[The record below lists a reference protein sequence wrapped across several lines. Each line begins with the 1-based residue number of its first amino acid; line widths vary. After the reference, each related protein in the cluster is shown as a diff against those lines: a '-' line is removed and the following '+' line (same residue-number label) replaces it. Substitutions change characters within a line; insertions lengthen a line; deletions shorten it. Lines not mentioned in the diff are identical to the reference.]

1 LTGAATHLR
10 FTVQSELFFLT
21 LILNTVK
28 QFNIVMKYLH
38 TAVIFFASAV
48 ILYGCASKA
57 SPLPAT
63 LPSAEVIE
71 IAAGSETTYQ
81 DYPASIEGAANVE
94 IRPQVDGFLQ
104 RVLVDEGAYVQ
115 AGQLL
120 FKINDQPFIEQVN
133 SAKSSLNA
141 ANAAILNA
149 QLEIDKYTPLV
160 QNKVI
165 SEYQLKSAQAAYKIA
180 QANAAQ
186 AQAALASAKINLGY
200 TNITAPVSGFIGRL
214 PKKQGSL
221 VSRLDPMALTQLS
234 DVHDVHVYFSL
245 GENDFINFKSQYE
258 GKSLADKLRQLPAVS
273 LVLSDNS
280 LYPIQG
286 KIDMVDG
293 QFDKTTGAI
302 TVRANFANKDG
313 LLRSGNTGKIR
324 LGLNHTNT
332 LIVPQAAT
340 IEIQDK
346 VYVFAVGDS
355 NKVSRQPITIIGK
368 TGNSYLIKDGLKPG
382 DKIVFSGLD
391 HLQEG
396 MSIKPEK
403 VTNTSVLAEK

>member
-1 LTGAATHLR
+1 
-10 FTVQSELFFLT
+10 
-21 LILNTVK
+21 
-28 QFNIVMKYLH
+28 MKYLQ
-38 TAVIFFASAV
+38 TAFAIIASTL
-48 ILYGCASKA
+48 IIYGCSSKA
-57 SPLPAT
+57 STLAPALPT
-63 LPSAEVIE
+63 AEVIE
-71 IAAGSETTYQ
+71 ISEGSETTYQ
-81 DYPASIEGAANVE
+81 DYPAAIEGATNVE
-94 IRPQVDGFLQ
+94 IRPQVDGYLQ
-104 RVLVDEGAYVQ
+104 KVLVDEGAYVH
-115 AGQLL
+115 AGQPL
-120 FKINDQPFIEQVN
+120 FKINDQPFVELMN
-133 SAKSSLNA
+133 SARSNLNA
-141 ANAAILNA
+141 AEASILNA

-165 SEYQLKSAQAAYKIA
+165 SDYQLKSAQVSYKIA
-180 QANAAQ
+180 IANAAQ
-186 AQAALASAKINLGY
+186 ARSALASAKINLGY

-221 VSRLDPMALTQLS
+221 VSRSDPQALTQLS

-245 GENDFINFKSQYE
+245 GENDFVNFKSQYQ
-258 GKSLADKLRQLPAVS
+258 GKSLADKLKQLPAVS
-273 LVLSDNS
+273 LVLPDNTV
-280 LYPIQG
+280 YPVQG

-293 QFDKTTGAI
+293 QFDKTTGSI

-324 LGLNHTNT
+324 LGLNHINT
-332 LIVPQAAT
+332 LVIPQAAT

-368 TGNSYLIKDGLKPG
+368 SGNNYLVKDGIKPG

-396 MSIKPEK
+396 MTIQPEK
-403 VTNTSVLAEK
+403 PKNSTVKAIK